1 MVNSYQNINKIRK
14 MKCDQVTGSC
24 QNLSWSEYQ
33 LKDYGDQDNDGDNHN
48 IDTGRALVETEPVRY
63 QLEEIH
69 LALDKE
75 NSEKVVLLIMSW
87 NSTQL

>member
-1 MVNSYQNINKIRK
+1 

-33 LKDYGDQDNDGDNHN
+33 LKDYGNHDNDG
-48 IDTGRALVETEPVRY
+48 DTGRALVETEPVRY

-75 NSEKVVLLIMSW
+75 NSEKVTVMILIMSCNW
-87 NSTQL
+87 TQL